1 MQIAESFKALNF
13 IQHLNLLAH
22 GIKVKTND
30 IDRSPLSYNGFDSW
44 LGADF
49 DYFLDN
55 LLDGFLQDIEDDLL
69 SVWSTNRSEQE
80 SQ

>member
-1 MQIAESFKALNF
+1 MQTVESLKALSF
-13 IQHLNLLAH
+13 MQQITLLAH

-30 IDRSPLSYNGFDSW
+30 TNRSPLSYDGFDSW

-55 LLDGFLQDIEDDLL
+55 LLDGFL
-69 SVWSTNRSEQE
+69 
-80 SQ
+80 